1 MNRGLAYADGKIFL
15 NQLDTNTVALDAET
29 GKELWKVKQGDYKN
43 GQTITSAPMVIK
55 DKVISGISGGEFGVR
70 GFVTAN
76 DVKTGKQV
84 WRMYSTG
91 PEAEVGFPGSVETWK
106 GDEWKR
112 GGGTTWGWY
121 SYDPELNLF
130 YYGTGNPGSWNPD
143 QRPGDNKWSMTIFA
157 RDPDT
162 GKAKWAYQKTPHDRV
177 GLRRHQ

>member
-1 MNRGLAYADGKIFL
+1 MPTARIFL
-15 NQLDTNTVALDAET
+15 NQLDANTVALDAET

-91 PEAEVGFPGSVETWK
+91 PEAEVGFT
-106 GDEWKR
+106 
-112 GGGTTWGWY
+112 GT
-121 SYDPELNLF
+121 EMR
-130 YYGTGNPGSWNPD
+130 
-143 QRPGDNKWSMTIFA
+143 RPGKGMSGNEAAA
-157 RDPDT
+157 RPGAGT
-162 GKAKWAYQKTPHDRV
+162 AMIPNSTSSTTAPGTPGRGIRTS
-177 GLRRHQ
+177 GLATTSGR